1 MGQRILLL
9 AEPLLAEGLVRL
21 LEQSPQTYTVGTR
34 PETLDGPPQLVLWCV
49 DASIEPEALWREAH
63 HLHDTWQPAPLLI
76 TLPAAGPWPQALLLS
91 LPAEGLLQA
100 PSADGLLEA
109 LGTVLAGG
117 REVQLV
123 GGPQPDAGAV
133 APGPA
138 LGLGQWLLISGLQQI
153 EQDLAL
159 CDQMLQ
165 AGPTHPVM
173 LLMLQGRRRELWAAR
188 SLLHLLWGP
197 LSLAWGPMPA
207 PSQSLPRAPLNGS
220 KPQQPRNSAP
230 TVISLGQRTA
240 DGTWDAIC
248 GRLRQRIGEELS
260 NRSGQLLAL
269 EGLQPQ
275 RRSDLLLALLEH
287 LTLLRQQLRQDHES
301 SGQLRERW
309 FALQDDLRRQA
320 LRHMASPYVQ
330 LPQEGSLRPVAETLV
345 DRCDLNGSD
354 PELPDPQAMLAALV
368 LDQPLLVDGQLL
380 APDAPLALLHLEQLV
395 ANWLVRSAEQLSAQ
409 VLTCCAAWPELRRY
423 LLVPELLSTRNLE
436 RLRNQLNAQQRWTN
450 WLERPVAVYESR
462 RPLLSIDAGAIT
474 LRQQTEPRDQE
485 LRQLTWSQ
493 QLVTLALETRDALA
507 PQLHSLI
514 QGIGR
519 VVVVLLTEVVGRA
532 IGLVGKGIVQGM
544 GRSLR
549 GSQ

>member
-9 AEPLLAEGLVRL
+9 AEPLLAEGLLRL
-21 LEQSPQTYTVGTR
+21 LEQSPQAYTAGTR

-76 TLPAAGPWPQALLLS
+76 TLPAAGLLPQSQLLA
-91 LPAEGLLQA
+91 LPAQGLLQA
-100 PSADGLLEA
+100 PSADVLLAA
-109 LGTVLAGG
+109 LDTVLAGG
-117 REVQLV
+117 REVQLS
-123 GGPQPDAGAV
+123 GPQPDAGAA

-165 AGPTHPVM
+165 AGPTHPV
-173 LLMLQGRRRELWAAR
+173 LLLLLQGRRRELWAAR

-197 LSLAWGPMPA
+197 LSLAWGPLPVPQ
-207 PSQSLPRAPLNGS
+207 PSVNASKSLLSRA
-220 KPQQPRNSAP
+220 SAP

-248 GRLRQRIGEELS
+248 GRLRQRIGDELS
-260 NRSGQLLAL
+260 NKSGQLLAL

-287 LTLLRQQLRQDHES
+287 LTLLRQQLRQDHEP

-330 LPQEGSLRPVAETLV
+330 LPQEGSLRPVAETLM

-380 APDAPLALLHLEQLV
+380 APDAPLALLQLEQLV

-436 RLRNQLNAQQRWTN
+436 RLRNQLNAQQRWSN

-462 RPLLSIDAGAIT
+462 RPLLTIDAGAIT

-514 QGIGR
+514 QGVGR

-532 IGLVGKGIVQGM
+532 IGLVGRGIVQGM

>member
-9 AEPLLAEGLVRL
+9 AEPLLAEGLTRL
-21 LEQSPQTYTVGTR
+21 LQQSDQSFTVGTK
-34 PETLDGPPQLVLWCV
+34 PDLLPGAPQLVLWCV
-49 DASIEPEALWREAH
+49 DAGITAEALWREAH
-63 HLHDTWQPAPLLI
+63 RLHDSWQPAPLLI
-76 TLPAAGPWPQALLLS
+76 SLPGAAPWPQTQLLT

-100 PSADGLLEA
+100 PSAETLLAA
-109 LGTVLAGG
+109 LRTVIAGG
-117 REVQLV
+117 REVQLCG
-123 GGPQPDAGAV
+123 GGPEPAATLRPAG
-133 APGPA
+133 PT

-153 EQDLAL
+153 EQDLDL
-159 CDQMLQ
+159 CERMLQ
-165 AGPTHPVM
+165 AGPSHPVM
-173 LLMLQGRRRELWAAR
+173 LLLLQGRRRELRAAR
-188 SLLHLLWGP
+188 DLLHLLWGP
-197 LSLAWGPMPA
+197 LSLAWGPGPVPPPVAPQRRPA
-207 PSQSLPRAPLNGS
+207 VPDDG
-220 KPQQPRNSAP
+220 
-230 TVISLGQRTA
+230 TVISLSQRNA
-240 DGTWDAIC
+240 EGTWSAIC
-248 GRLRQRIGEELS
+248 ERLRERIGGELS

-287 LTLLRQQLRQDHES
+287 LTLLRQQLRRDHQQP
-301 SGQLRERW
+301 GQLREQW

-345 DRCDLNGSD
+345 GRCDLSGSD

-395 ANWLVRSAEQLSAQ
+395 ANWLVRSAEQLSGQ
-409 VLTCCAAWPELRRY
+409 VLACCAAWPELRRY

-436 RLRNQLNAQQRWTN
+436 RLRNQLNAQQRWGT
-450 WLERPVAVYESR
+450 WLQRPVAVYESR
-462 RPLLSIDAGAIT
+462 RLLLTIDAGAIT
-474 LRQQTEPRDQE
+474 LRQHTEPRDQE
-485 LRQLTWSQ
+485 LRQLTWGQ

-519 VVVVLLTEVVGRA
+519 VVVLLLTQVIGRA
-532 IGLVGKGIVQGM
+532 IGLVGRGIVQGM
-544 GRSLR
+544 GRNLR
-549 GSQ
+549 ASQ

>member
-9 AEPLLAEGLVRL
+9 AEPLLAEGLLRL
-21 LEQSPQTYTVGTR
+21 LEQSPQAYTAGTR

-63 HLHDTWQPAPLLI
+63 HLHDTWQPAPLLV
-76 TLPAAGPWPQALLLS
+76 TLPAAVPWTQSQLLS

-100 PSADGLLEA
+100 PSADVLLA
-109 LGTVLAGG
+109 AIGTVLAGG
-117 REVQLV
+117 REVQLS
-123 GGPQPDAGAV
+123 GPQPDAGAA

-165 AGPTHPVM
+165 AGPTHPV
-173 LLMLQGRRRELWAAR
+173 LLLLLQGRRRELWAAR

-197 LSLAWGPMPA
+197 LSLAWGPLPVPR
-207 PSQSLPRAPLNGS
+207 PSVNGS
-220 KPQQPRNSAP
+220 KSLQSKASAP

-248 GRLRQRIGEELS
+248 GRLRQRIGDELS
-260 NRSGQLLAL
+260 NKSGQLLAL

-287 LTLLRQQLRQDHES
+287 LTLLRQQLRQDHEP

-330 LPQEGSLRPVAETLV
+330 LPQEGSLRPVAETLM

-380 APDAPLALLHLEQLV
+380 APDAPLALLQLEQLV
-395 ANWLVRSAEQLSAQ
+395 ANWMVRSAEQLSAQ

-436 RLRNQLNAQQRWTN
+436 RLRNQLNAQQRWSN

-462 RPLLSIDAGAIT
+462 RPLLTIDAGAIT

-514 QGIGR
+514 QGVGR

-532 IGLVGKGIVQGM
+532 IGLVGRGIVQGM

>member
-1 MGQRILLL
+1 
-9 AEPLLAEGLVRL
+9 
-21 LEQSPQTYTVGTR
+21 
-34 PETLDGPPQLVLWCV
+34 
-49 DASIEPEALWREAH
+49 
-63 HLHDTWQPAPLLI
+63 
-76 TLPAAGPWPQALLLS
+76 
-91 LPAEGLLQA
+91 
-100 PSADGLLEA
+100 
-109 LGTVLAGG
+109 
-117 REVQLV
+117 
-123 GGPQPDAGAV
+123 
-133 APGPA
+133 
-138 LGLGQWLLISGLQQI
+138 
-153 EQDLAL
+153 
-159 CDQMLQ
+159 
-165 AGPTHPVM
+165 
-173 LLMLQGRRRELWAAR
+173 
-188 SLLHLLWGP
+188 
-197 LSLAWGPMPA
+197 
-207 PSQSLPRAPLNGS
+207 
-220 KPQQPRNSAP
+220 
-230 TVISLGQRTA
+230 
-240 DGTWDAIC
+240 
-248 GRLRQRIGEELS
+248 
-260 NRSGQLLAL
+260 
-269 EGLQPQ
+269 
-275 RRSDLLLALLEH
+275 
-287 LTLLRQQLRQDHES
+287 LRQQLRQDHEP

>member
-1 MGQRILLL
+1 
-9 AEPLLAEGLVRL
+9 
-21 LEQSPQTYTVGTR
+21 
-34 PETLDGPPQLVLWCV
+34 
-49 DASIEPEALWREAH
+49 
-63 HLHDTWQPAPLLI
+63 
-76 TLPAAGPWPQALLLS
+76 
-91 LPAEGLLQA
+91 
-100 PSADGLLEA
+100 
-109 LGTVLAGG
+109 
-117 REVQLV
+117 VQLS
-123 GGPQPDAGAV
+123 GGPLPDAGAA

-173 LLMLQGRRRELWAAR
+173 MLLLQGRRRELWAAR

-197 LSLAWGPMPA
+197 LSLAWGPLPVPR
-207 PSQSLPRAPLNGS
+207 PSMNGS
-220 KPQQPRNSAP
+220 KSLQSKASVP

-248 GRLRQRIGEELS
+248 GRLRQRIGDELS

-287 LTLLRQQLRQDHES
+287 LTLLRQQLRQDHEP

-330 LPQEGSLRPVAETLV
+330 LPQEGSLRPVAETLM
-345 DRCDLNGSD
+345 DHCDLSGSD

-380 APDAPLALLHLEQLV
+380 APDAPLALLQLEQLV

-436 RLRNQLNAQQRWTN
+436 RLRNQLNAQQRWSN

-462 RPLLSIDAGAIT
+462 RPLLTIDAGAIT

-514 QGIGR
+514 QGVGR

-532 IGLVGKGIVQGM
+532 IGLVGRGIVQGM

>member
-9 AEPLLAEGLVRL
+9 AEPLLAEGLLRL
-21 LEQSPQTYTVGTR
+21 LEQSPQAYTAGTR

-76 TLPAAGPWPQALLLS
+76 TLPAAGLLPQSQLLA

-100 PSADGLLEA
+100 PSADVLLEA
-109 LGTVLAGG
+109 LNTVLAGG
-117 REVQLV
+117 REVQLS
-123 GGPQPDAGAV
+123 GPQPDAGAA

-165 AGPTHPVM
+165 AGPTHPV
-173 LLMLQGRRRELWAAR
+173 LLLLLQGRRRELWAAR

-197 LSLAWGPMPA
+197 LSLAWGPLPVPR
-207 PSQSLPRAPLNGS
+207 PSVNGS
-220 KPQQPRNSAP
+220 TSLQSKASAP

-248 GRLRQRIGEELS
+248 GRLRQRIGDELS
-260 NRSGQLLAL
+260 NKSGQLLAL

-287 LTLLRQQLRQDHES
+287 LTLLRQQLRQDHEP

-330 LPQEGSLRPVAETLV
+330 LPQEGSLRPVAETLM

-380 APDAPLALLHLEQLV
+380 APDAPLALLQLEQLV

-436 RLRNQLNAQQRWTN
+436 RLRNQLNAQQRWSN

-462 RPLLSIDAGAIT
+462 RPLLTIDAGAIT

-514 QGIGR
+514 QGVGR

-532 IGLVGKGIVQGM
+532 IGLVGRGIVQGM